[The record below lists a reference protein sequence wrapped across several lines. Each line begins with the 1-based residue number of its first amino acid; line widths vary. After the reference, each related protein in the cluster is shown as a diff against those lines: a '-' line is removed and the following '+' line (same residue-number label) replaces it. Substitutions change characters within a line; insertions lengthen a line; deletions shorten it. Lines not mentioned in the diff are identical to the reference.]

1 MHYFDLTSQ
10 FIEDSQSAKNL
21 KQLTSIF
28 HKLVTKLGCTHFVC
42 MSHVDAFNPP
52 DDAVVLASYP
62 VEWGQY
68 HSQRDYHKIDPVQQT
83 CRRQLTPFT
92 WSNDQWR
99 YMLTS
104 KQEHILNEAGEFG
117 LIEGHTVPIHPPTG
131 YPASLSVVFEK
142 GAVDPQALQ
151 ALHLIA
157 IYLYTAALQLRTTET
172 RVYLQD
178 HLITKR
184 QIQILELIAM
194 GKSNGVIADILTIS
208 ENTVKHHVK
217 AIFKHFNVSTRPQ
230 AVVAALHNGI
240 INYGDVMVKRHT
252 AINHSS
258 GLILIQP

>member
-10 FIEDSQSAKNL
+10 FIEDSQRAMNL
-21 KQLTSIF
+21 EQLATIF
-28 HKLVTKLGCTHFVC
+28 HKLVTKMGCTHFVC

-62 VEWGQY
+62 IEWGQY
-68 HSQRDYHKIDPVQQT
+68 HSQSGYHKVDPVQQT

-99 YMLTS
+99 YMLTGT
-104 KQEHILNEAGEFG
+104 QERILNEASEFG
-117 LIEGHTVPIHPPTG
+117 LKEGHTIPIHPPSG

-142 GAVDPQALQ
+142 DAVDPQALQ

-157 IYLYTAALQLRTTET
+157 IYLYTAAIQLRTSKTK
-172 RVYLQD
+172 VYLQN
-178 HLITKR
+178 HVITKR
-184 QIQILELIAM
+184 QVQILEFMAM
-194 GKSNGVIADILTIS
+194 GKSNGVIADILAIS

-217 AIFKHFNVSTRPQ
+217 AIYNHFNVCTRPQ
-230 AVVAALHNGI
+230 AVVAALHKGI
-240 INYGDVMVKRHT
+240 INYGDVMVRRHDT
-252 AINHSS
+252 ANDPS